1 MRLRTNEIDTIKD
14 TIDAL
19 LPDVTIKLF
28 GSRVDD
34 EQKGGDVDLLIISEQ
49 PVERP
54 AWTKAQIEARLT
66 RALHGRKVDIVLDAP
81 NLVHGTIH
89 HHANKTGV
97 LLTPRWYW
105 ESWVTNKNT
114 A

>member
-66 RALHGRKVDIVLDAP
+66 RAFHGRKVDIVLDAP

-89 HHANKTGV
+89 QIARTEGI
-97 LLTPRWYW
+97 LI
-105 ESWVTNKNT
+105 S
-114 A
+114 